1 MHAQHTALIQST
13 PSFTAHASEGERLEI
28 RQNAAVKASSA
39 LLALL
44 RVGLMV
50 VGDVDQQAG
59 GVHEAAGGAQVKVV
73 TLHHQ
78 IEVVIM

>member
-1 MHAQHTALIQST
+1 M
-13 PSFTAHASEGERLEI
+13 
-28 RQNAAVKASSA
+28 KASSA

-73 TLHHQ
+73 TLHHE